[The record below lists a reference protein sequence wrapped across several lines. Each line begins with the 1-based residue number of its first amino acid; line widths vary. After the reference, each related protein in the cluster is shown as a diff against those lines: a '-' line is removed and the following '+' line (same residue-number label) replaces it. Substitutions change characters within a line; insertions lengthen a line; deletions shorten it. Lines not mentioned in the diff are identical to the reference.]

1 MVKPLHIV
9 VCKCSGN
16 KMMWIGQKRGR
27 KNGDKNV
34 SKSIRA
40 AEFFNDLSPVLN
52 LIFQMPDLA
61 QEA

>member
-1 MVKPLHIV
+1 
-9 VCKCSGN
+9 
-16 KMMWIGQKRGR
+16 MMWIGQKRGG

>member
-1 MVKPLHIV
+1 
-9 VCKCSGN
+9 
-16 KMMWIGQKRGR
+16 MMWIGQKRGG
-27 KNGDKNV
+27 KNSDKNV

-40 AEFFNDLSPVLN
+40 VEFFNDLSPVLN